1 MKLYLFI
8 IFFSCQSIS
17 QAQSNK
23 QIDCHSSMTRSSLDS
38 IIKLTIKLRNLD
50 TSKMLFTKP
59 ELLEYPYKDKEVL
72 TRFIRVKNP
81 SPYQGWAELDSAD
94 VNFMVCIRKIYKRFE
109 WNPENL
115 GFRNQFM
122 KNAISF
128 SFPYKSEN
136 GNIVILTYNY
146 YNWYENE
153 NKFIMDGGF
162 TVALIYEA
170 GNWRIEELTNSIR

>member
-1 MKLYLFI
+1 
-8 IFFSCQSIS
+8 
-17 QAQSNK
+17 
-23 QIDCHSSMTRSSLDS
+23 
-38 IIKLTIKLRNLD
+38 
-50 TSKMLFTKP
+50 MLFTKP